1 MAAPPPMAS
10 FVTPMPT
17 QMGNPIGMGMKH
29 SNEGTSED
37 EPVNKKLRN
46 EDSLVPEAVYLT
58 RNPVKL
64 NHSLLLFVTLMR
76 F

>member
-1 MAAPPPMAS
+1 MAS

-37 EPVNKKLRN
+37 EPINKKLRN

-58 RNPVKL
+58 RNPVRL
-64 NHSLLLFVTLMR
+64 IR
-76 F
+76 FIYHFYETSNNDIS